1 MTHYRCLRLSLSLS
15 EVVALR
21 RTTVISRRLF
31 EDFKNEW
38 SEAFGCRSPLEFVGE
53 RPGFHQ
59 KNFRF
64 GFHRQSVKDPRHF
77 PRES

>member
-1 MTHYRCLRLSLSLS
+1 MTHYRCLDSVII
-15 EVVALR
+15 EWGGCTALN
-21 RTTVISRRLF
+21 IGHSG

-38 SEAFGCRSPLEFVGE
+38 SWAFGCRSPLKFVGE

-59 KNFRF
+59 KNFRL

-77 PRES
+77 SLES